1 MRIFQALA
9 FIVIT
14 TFGFGAFAATGGG
27 SLKPVPEIKGPNADR
42 FPDDPASHKVV
53 YMFNKAEADYQTSIL
68 NSIQAM
74 IRQYGGDVGIAV
86 VVIGPGIHV
95 LAKQPKREVD
105 QLIYDRVESFAKD
118 YNVRWIACGST
129 MNTIGW
135 SGDDIRPFA
144 EYVEVGASALME
156 LQAAGFAY
164 IAW

>member
-1 MRIFQALA
+1 MRSIQIILLSVAA
-9 FIVIT
+9 M
-14 TFGFGAFAATGGG
+14 FGFNQAASAQT
-27 SLKPVPEIKGPNADR
+27 LKPVPEIQGQSQDR
-42 FPDDPASHKVV
+42 FPGDPASHKVV
-53 YMFNKAEADYQTSIL
+53 YMFNKADADYQTSIL

-74 IRQYGGDVGIAV
+74 LRVYDDDVEIAV

-95 LAKQPKREVD
+95 LAKEPQREVD
-105 QLIYDRVESFAKD
+105 QLIYDRVESFARD

-135 SGDDIRPFA
+135 NHEDMRPFA

-156 LQAAGFAY
+156 LQSSGFAY

>member
-1 MRIFQALA
+1 MRLIQVFAISLLFSLGLNTPALA
-9 FIVIT
+9 S
-14 TFGFGAFAATGGG
+14 GA
-27 SLKPVPEIKGPNADR
+27 LKSVAEIKGPSLDR
-42 FPDDPASHKVV
+42 FPGDPATHKVV
-53 YMFNKAEADYQTSIL
+53 YMFNKADEAYQVSIL

-74 IRQYGGDVGIAV
+74 IRQYGGDVEIAV

-95 LAKQPKREVD
+95 LAKEPQREID
-105 QLIYDRVESFAKD
+105 RLIYDRVESFAKD

-135 SGDDIRPFA
+135 KHENMRPFA

-156 LQAAGFAY
+156 LQAAGFSY

>member
-1 MRIFQALA
+1 MRIFQIVLISLA
-9 FIVIT
+9 SL
-14 TFGFGAFAATGGG
+14 FGFNQLAHAQT
-27 SLKPVPEIKGPNADR
+27 LKPVKEIQGPSQDR
-42 FPDDPASHKVV
+42 FPGDPATHKVV
-53 YMFNKAEADYQTSIL
+53 YMFNQADSEYQTSIL

-74 IRQYGGDVGIAV
+74 LRLYDDDVEIAV

-95 LAKQPKREVD
+95 LANKPKREVD
-105 QLIYDRVESFAKD
+105 SLIYERVESFAND

-135 SGDDIRPFA
+135 QHQDMRPFA

-156 LQAAGFAY
+156 LQANGFAF